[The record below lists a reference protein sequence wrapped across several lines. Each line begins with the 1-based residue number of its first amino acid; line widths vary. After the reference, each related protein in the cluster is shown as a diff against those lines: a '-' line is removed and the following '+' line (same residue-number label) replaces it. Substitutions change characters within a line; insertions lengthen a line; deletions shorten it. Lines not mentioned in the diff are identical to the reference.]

1 MSTLSKFFILTIF
14 GLLFSSNLFFAQ
26 DTAENWVPVDS
37 LESTTV
43 FINTEGLNMFKGDD
57 FYFWTLEKHDPP
69 LVIESIDSKVYKT
82 KTYYLINKKLRKY
95 SIMEIIYFDHKGNV
109 AADYSYKRNM
119 DNAKVKYNYPII
131 DGSSMEKIFNTCL
144 TYMNSK

>member
-1 MSTLSKFFILTIF
+1 MSTISKLFVLIVF
-14 GLLFSSNLFFAQ
+14 GLLFSSNLISAQ
-26 DTAENWVPVDS
+26 DISENWVPVDS
-37 LESTTV
+37 LESETV
-43 FINTEGLNMFKGDD
+43 FINTEGLTMFKDDD
-57 FYFWTLEKHDPP
+57 FYFWTLEKHDLP

-82 KTYYLINKKLRKY
+82 KTYYLANKKLRKY
-95 SIMEIIYFDHKGNV
+95 SIMEIIYFDNKGNV

-131 DGSSMEKIFNTCL
+131 EGSSMEKIFNTCL